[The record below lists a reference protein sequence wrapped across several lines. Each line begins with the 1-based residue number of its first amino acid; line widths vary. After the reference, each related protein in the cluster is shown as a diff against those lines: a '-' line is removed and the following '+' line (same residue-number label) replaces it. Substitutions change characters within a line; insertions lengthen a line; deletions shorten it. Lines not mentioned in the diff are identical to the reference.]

1 MKAFTYERA
10 NSLAQAATGSTKPGA
25 KIIAGGTNLLDLMK
39 LQVETPT
46 HLVDINR
53 LPLDK
58 IEDTPEGGL
67 RIGAMVR
74 NSDLAA
80 DLRVRQRYGVL
91 SRALLSGASAQLRNK
106 ATTGGNLLQRTR
118 CYYFYDV
125 TKPCNKRDP
134 GSGCAAL
141 GGFNRMHAILGA
153 SDQCIAVNPSDMAV
167 ALRALD
173 AQVETVNAD
182 NATRAIPIAEFHR
195 LPAETPQIETTLRQG
210 EIITAV
216 TLPPPPPGKQ
226 IYRKVRDRAS
236 YAFAL
241 VSVAAVVDAAGG
253 RIRSA
258 RLAFG
263 GLAPKPWRVAPAEDR
278 LIGASASERDVR
290 CRRIR
295 RSRRSPRLWR
305 QRLQDPAHAPN
316 APRRSDRSESR
327 PEEASPMEMDAPIG
341 SNALDVGAQGVVG
354 KPLDRVDGRLKVTGG
369 ARYAYEFEQGPTT
382 AYGYVVEAS
391 IGKGRD
397 QVHRYGYRPSERRA
411 SSWC

>member
-10 NSLAQAATGSTKPGA
+10 NSLAQAATALTKPGA

-58 IEDTPEGGL
+58 IDDTPEGGL
-67 RIGAMVR
+67 RIGALVR

-80 DLRVRQRYGVL
+80 DLRVRQRYGLL
-91 SRALLSGASAQLRNK
+91 SRALLAGARAQLRNK

-141 GGFNRMHAILGA
+141 GGFNRIHAILGA

-173 AQVETVNAD
+173 AQVETVDAENAM
-182 NATRAIPIAEFHR
+182 RAIPIAEFHR
-195 LPAETPQIETTLRQG
+195 LPGDTPQIETTLRPS
-210 EIITAV
+210 EVITAV
-216 TLPPPPPGKQ
+216 TLPPPPTGKQ

-263 GLAPKPWRVAPAEDR
+263 GLAPKPWRVAPAEQR
-278 LIGASASERDVR
+278 LIEAPASEETFDAVASAVLDGAGGHGGNDFKIPLA
-290 CRRIR
+290 RRTLRAVLI
-295 RSRRSPRLWR
+295 
-305 QRLQDPAHAPN
+305 
-316 APRRSDRSESR
+316 
-327 PEEASPMEMDAPIG
+327 EATLS
-341 SNALDVGAQGVVG
+341 
-354 KPLDRVDGRLKVTGG
+354 
-369 ARYAYEFEQGPTT
+369 
-382 AYGYVVEAS
+382 
-391 IGKGRD
+391 
-397 QVHRYGYRPSERRA
+397 
-411 SSWC
+411 

>member
-10 NSLAQAATGSTKPGA
+10 NSLIDAAAASAKPGA
-25 KIIAGGTNLLDLMK
+25 RLIAGGTNLLDLMK
-39 LQVETPT
+39 LQVETPN
-46 HLVDINR
+46 HIVDINR

-80 DLRVRQRYGVL
+80 DQRVRQRYGVL
-91 SRALLSGASAQLRNK
+91 TRALLAGASAQLRNK

-141 GGFNRMHAILGA
+141 GGFNRIHAILGA

-167 ALRALD
+167 AMRALD
-173 AQVETVNAD
+173 AQVETVDAN
-182 NATRAIPIAEFHR
+182 NMTRAIPIAEFHR
-195 LPAETPQIETTLRQG
+195 LPGDTPQIETTLKRG

-216 TLPPPPPGKQ
+216 TLAPPPIGKP

-241 VSVAAVVDAAGG
+241 VSVAAIVDAADGKV
-253 RIRSA
+253 RSA

-263 GLAPKPWRVAPAEDR
+263 GLAPKPWRVALAEER
-278 LIGASASERDVR
+278 AVGASVSERTFDAVASDV
-290 CRRIR
+290 
-295 RSRRSPRLWR
+295 
-305 QRLQDPAHAPN
+305 
-316 APRRSDRSESR
+316 
-327 PEEASPMEMDAPIG
+327 
-341 SNALDVGAQGVVG
+341 LD
-354 KPLDRVDGRLKVTGG
+354 G
-369 ARYAYEFEQGPTT
+369 ARG
-382 AYGYVVEAS
+382 YGGNDFKIPLTRRTLRAVLAEATLT
-391 IGKGRD
+391 
-397 QVHRYGYRPSERRA
+397 
-411 SSWC
+411 